1 MTRRHREKVLCY
13 SRPGPECTAPN
24 RSSCSVTHWEAE
36 TWQPRPKLRQLHT
49 ELRYVPETV
58 WGNRVLIDSDQNLW
72 VWPDSV
78 RLLTQVDCSVTE
90 TALDQAELAALRIVL
105 DHLSAAVVVWF
116 PSMSVCVFV
125 NLMLH
130 HHRVLGCWWLSWWSR
145 CFMCRGCVLAAGPVW
160 SFSCQM
166 KVQRQKTKQAT
177 TKTSTY
183 PLVNVQTQNSHRV
196 YTFIRHDAARTDGRE
211 HLERMKH
218 REKLHFK
225 KLSCLCGQARG
236 SSGAARL
243 SRTVSVGICGETNHL
258 AGFTLWILNEL
269 WSVCCG
275 AAGFWRRLFQCYSFF
290 LLYCSVRFAASV
302 FFQYC
307 SNPRWVNRTSTH
319 TVRTYC
325 CSSLFCKEVIL
336 FG

>member
-13 SRPGPECTAPN
+13 SRPGPECTAPT

-105 DHLSAAVVVWF
+105 NHLSAAVVVF
-116 PSMSVCVFV
+116 HQCLCFCKSNVAPSPRPGPLVAQLVEQV
-125 NLMLH
+125 LH
-130 HHRVLGCWWLSWWSR
+130 
-145 CFMCRGCVLAAGPVW
+145 
-160 SFSCQM
+160 
-166 KVQRQKTKQAT
+166 VQRLRPRCRSGLILQLSDEGAKAKNQ
-177 TKTSTY
+177 TSNNKNIH
-183 PLVNVQTQNSHRV
+183 VSSGQRANSKLPQSLYV
-196 YTFIRHDAARTDGRE
+196 YTSWCCTHWWTWTSW
-211 HLERMKH
+211 KH

-275 AAGFWRRLFQCYSFF
+275 AAGFWRRLFQCYFFF

-325 CSSLFCKEVIL
+325 CSSLFCKEGIL

>member
-1 MTRRHREKVLCY
+1 MHCADPEQLQRDALRGRNMAAEAQTATTPHWTKICSWNRLREQSPDWFGSEPLSLTRLCQVVD
-13 SRPGPECTAPN
+13 SGRLFSNRNCCGPGRTSCSQN
-24 RSSCSVTHWEAE
+24 RLESSVSSC
-36 TWQPRPKLRQLHT
+36 
-49 ELRYVPETV
+49 
-58 WGNRVLIDSDQNLW
+58 
-72 VWPDSV
+72 
-78 RLLTQVDCSVTE
+78 CC
-90 TALDQAELAALRIVL
+90 
-105 DHLSAAVVVWF
+105 F

-130 HHRVLGCWWLSWWSR
+130 HHRVLGRWWLSWWSR

-275 AAGFWRRLFQCYSFF
+275 AAGFWRRLFQCYFFF

>member
-1 MTRRHREKVLCY
+1 
-13 SRPGPECTAPN
+13 
-24 RSSCSVTHWEAE
+24 
-36 TWQPRPKLRQLHT
+36 
-49 ELRYVPETV
+49 
-58 WGNRVLIDSDQNLW
+58 
-72 VWPDSV
+72 
-78 RLLTQVDCSVTE
+78 
-90 TALDQAELAALRIVL
+90 
-105 DHLSAAVVVWF
+105 
-116 PSMSVCVFV
+116 MS
-125 NLMLH
+125 
-130 HHRVLGCWWLSWWSR
+130 W
-145 CFMCRGCVLAAGPVW
+145 AAGGSAGGAGASCAEAASSLQVRSDPSAVRWRCKGKKPNKQQQKHPRILW
-160 SFSCQM
+160 STC
-166 KVQRQKTKQAT
+166 KLKTPT
-177 TKTSTY
+177 E
-183 PLVNVQTQNSHRV
+183 
-196 YTFIRHDAARTDGRE
+196 FIRHDAARTNGRE
-211 HLERMKH
+211 HPERMKH

-307 SNPRWVNRTSTH
+307 SNSRWVNRTSTH

-325 CSSLFCKEVIL
+325 CSSLFCKEVIV

>member
-1 MTRRHREKVLCY
+1 MHCAKPEQLQRDALRGRNMAAEAQTVTAPHWTKICSWNRLREQSPDWFGSEPLSLTRLCQVVD
-13 SRPGPECTAPN
+13 SGRLFSNRNCSGPGRRTSCSQNRLESSVSSCCCLVSINVCLCFCKSNVAPSPCPGPLVAQLVEQVLHVQRLRPRC
-24 RSSCSVTHWEAE
+24 RSGLILQLSDEGAKAKNQTSNNKNIHVSSGQRANSKLPQSLYVYTSWCCTHWW
-36 TWQPRPKLRQLHT
+36 TWK
-49 ELRYVPETV
+49 
-58 WGNRVLIDSDQNLW
+58 
-72 VWPDSV
+72 
-78 RLLTQVDCSVTE
+78 
-90 TALDQAELAALRIVL
+90 
-105 DHLSAAVVVWF
+105 
-116 PSMSVCVFV
+116 
-125 NLMLH
+125 
-130 HHRVLGCWWLSWWSR
+130 SW
-145 CFMCRGCVLAAGPVW
+145 
-160 SFSCQM
+160 
-166 KVQRQKTKQAT
+166 
-177 TKTSTY
+177 
-183 PLVNVQTQNSHRV
+183 
-196 YTFIRHDAARTDGRE
+196 
-211 HLERMKH
+211 KH

-258 AGFTLWILNEL
+258 AGFTLLILNEL

-275 AAGFWRRLFQCYSFF
+275 AAGFWRRLFQCYFFF

-325 CSSLFCKEVIL
+325 CSSLLCKEVIV